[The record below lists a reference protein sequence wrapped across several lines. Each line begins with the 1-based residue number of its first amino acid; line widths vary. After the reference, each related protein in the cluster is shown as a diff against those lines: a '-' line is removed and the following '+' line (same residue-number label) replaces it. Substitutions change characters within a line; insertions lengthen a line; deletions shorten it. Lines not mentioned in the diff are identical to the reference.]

1 MDFFPKDN
9 VSVDDRYMKVFPI
22 IKHQVN
28 TDQTHK
34 EESPY
39 ICEEGR
45 KRNICVAEEVEKRES
60 LHLLVWTDFNTAIME
75 SSMEVT

>member
-1 MDFFPKDN
+1 MSRKVEWTFFPKDN

-60 LHLLVWTDFNTAIME
+60 LHLLV
-75 SSMEVT
+75 